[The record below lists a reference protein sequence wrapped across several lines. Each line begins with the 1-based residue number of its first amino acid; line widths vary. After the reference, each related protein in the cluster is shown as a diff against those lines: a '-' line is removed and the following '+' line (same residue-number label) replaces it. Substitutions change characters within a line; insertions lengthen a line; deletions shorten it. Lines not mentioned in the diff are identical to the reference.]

1 MENDLIPLE
10 NAYCVILAG
19 GKGRRLW
26 PCSRERYPKQFI
38 DFFGSGRT
46 LLQQTYDRLARI
58 IPREHIFI
66 NTNQDYTHIV
76 REQLPELEEE
86 NLLAEP
92 IHRNTAPS
100 VAWAC
105 LRILRQN
112 PEASVIVSPAD
123 YEVQNEQVFRE
134 NMLEG
139 LRFVDSHDG
148 LLTMGIKPTR
158 PEPGYG
164 YIQLGNPLGDHIFAV
179 QSFTEKPE
187 RDFARMFVDSGEF
200 YWNTGLFLSRA
211 KFLKQSL
218 EKLLPAL
225 FHEVEV
231 AAVDLSL
238 EKRNELVKQY
248 FPLFPNLSLEH
259 SVLERS
265 DEVYVMKCDFGW
277 ADLGTWHSIYEAYSK
292 SDDDNVVINSD
303 VITDDSRNNIIK
315 LSDGRLAIVNGLDGY
330 IVAEHGNVL
339 LICRKEDSSALI
351 RKYINDVQIGRGS
364 EFV

>member
-139 LRFVDSHDG
+139 LRFVASHDG

-277 ADLGTWHSIYEAYSK
+277 ADLGMWHSVYEAMSNVGT
-292 SDDDNVVINSD
+292 DNVLLDSD
-303 VITDDSRNNIIK
+303 VVMENCHGNIVK
-315 LSDGRLAIVNGLDGY
+315 LPKGRLGVFCGLDNF
-330 IVAEHGNVL
+330 IIAEHGNVL
-339 LICRKEDSSALI
+339 FICKKEDSSALV
-351 RKYINDVQIGRGS
+351 RKLNNEVQIKKG
-364 EFV
+364 EEYV